1 MGQFCSKRRSDD
13 GPSVDPPDVEGGT
26 GASEPELPPLAPNDS
41 GSKDTFSKEELEEM
55 KRIAHSV
62 GGVPVVFGD
71 ENAEDREVI
80 FQRLPLGMKYKHKE
94 GAPVAKVT
102 AGSHAAD
109 LGVCVGWTLRKIC
122 GQTLNCKDFDSI
134 GVALKELLEELQL
147 EGMPAD
153 QLDVES
159 TASIATNSLAPTSE
173 KQDEAEEVP
182 PAEAPPVPVGDV
194 REV

>member
-1 MGQFCSKRRSDD
+1 MGQFCSKRKSDD
-13 GPSVDPPDVEGGT
+13 GPSVDPPDVEEGSGK
-26 GASEPELPPLAPNDS
+26 SEPKLPPVAPNDS
-41 GSKDTFSKEELEEM
+41 GSNGTFSKEELEEM

-80 FQRLPLGMKYKHKE
+80 FRRLPIGFKYNHKE
-94 GAPVAKVT
+94 GAPVAKVH

-109 LGVCVGWTLRKIC
+109 LGVCVGWNLRKVC

-134 GVALKELLEELQL
+134 GVTLKKLLEELQL

-159 TASIATNSLAPTSE
+159 TASIATNSRAPTKE
-173 KQDEAEEVP
+173 KQDEAEDG
-182 PAEAPPVPVGDV
+182 PVDI
-194 REV
+194 